1 MDYRYRAEQKQQY
14 SIITTCMKETEAFE
28 ATERKLYF
36 IIVYIW
42 SQKARKRTV
51 SLNYESIHK
60 SLKCKHKQSVNIAL
74 LLKRWTSQDKW
85 NGHLGC
91 QCVRLF
97 VCVHHPSSLTESKTV
112 LASLYSSAS
121 ASSSSVSW
129 KYKRFEVITCTQ
141 SAVLMSTSNVFL
153 IKQIWIMNKKIK
165 KIKHFTTLAMYNKF

>member
-1 MDYRYRAEQKQQY
+1 MHEGNR
-14 SIITTCMKETEAFE
+14 AFE
-28 ATERKLYF
+28 ATEKKLYF

-42 SQKARKRTV
+42 SQNARKRTV

-74 LLKRWTSQDKW
+74 LLKRWTSQDKR

-153 IKQIWIMNKKIK
+153 IKQIWIMNKENKA
-165 KIKHFTTLAMYNKF
+165 FYNPSNLQ